1 MNRLTLPEN
10 HLVMKTLKHHLS
22 NPYLAFVLGNLFM
35 ILGSAKWTIF
45 VGPWLGLPLI
55 LYFMRKVKLWKAIVF
70 GFLGL
75 FASGFIGIYE
85 VFPAPLPVL
94 IVVLLIITFK
104 SVLPYMVDRLS
115 NAEKRGFFGTL
126 IFPAAMVVLEYLT
139 MLESGDVWKS
149 IANSQYQ
156 FLALQQIASVFGI
169 WGVTFLIAWFASL
182 VNWMSEQKWTWARI
196 RTGAMIAG
204 GIYIAVLS
212 FGAIRIAQVD
222 YSKEETVRIGGVTL
236 DNTNIMETM
245 YHDEFGKTITIS
257 PETSQT
263 APELQEANRAMV
275 PFIEDPHAEKFRN
288 TLGEMNTNLDL
299 LFERTGQ
306 LADQGAKIVVW
317 SEAIGLTL
325 STREDAVIER
335 ARKLARDKNIYL
347 FMSLGVINPGPYSPE
362 RLLLV
367 NKTITLAPDG
377 DIANVYLKSNPIP
390 FAEQEYG
397 SDDIIPVIDSP
408 YGRLSPVICYDADFP
423 EFLKQTDKIGTD
435 ILIVPS
441 GDWKAIDLYHAYMSS
456 LRGIENGVSV
466 VRPVSRAT
474 SIATDP
480 YGNLLGSSDF
490 FRSSDKTL
498 MVNVPMQGIS
508 TIYNRIGDL
517 LPYLALVFTA
527 YILLDILS
535 RIFRRRITDVP
546 KAGVVE
552 V

>member
-1 MNRLTLPEN
+1 
-10 HLVMKTLKHHLS
+10 MKTLNRYLS

-35 ILGSAKWTIF
+35 ILGSAKWTVF

-55 LYFMRKVKLWKAIVF
+55 LYFMRRVKIWKAIVI

-75 FASGFIGIYE
+75 FASGFIGVYE

-94 IVVLLIITFK
+94 IIILLILTFK
-104 SVLPYMVDRLS
+104 SILPYLVDRFS
-115 NAEKRGFFGTL
+115 NARERGFFGTL
-126 IFPAAMVVLEYLT
+126 IFPAAIVVLEYLT

-149 IANSQYQ
+149 MANTQYQ
-156 FLALQQIASVFGI
+156 FLAIQQIASVFGI
-169 WGVTFLIAWFASL
+169 WGVSFLIAWSASL
-182 VNWMSEQKWTWARI
+182 LNWMSAHQWTWARI
-196 RTGAMIAG
+196 GTGAMFAG
-204 GIYIAVLS
+204 TVYVAVLT
-212 FGAIRIAQVD
+212 FGLIRMSQPD
-222 YSKEETVRIGGVTL
+222 YLMDETVRIGGVTL
-236 DNTNIMETM
+236 DNSNIMETM
-245 YHDEFGKTITIS
+245 YHDEFGKTISIS
-257 PETSQT
+257 PESSQT
-263 APELQEANRAMV
+263 SPELQEANRAMV
-275 PFIEDPHAEKFRN
+275 PFIENPYAEKFKNVRR
-288 TLGEMNTNLDL
+288 EMNTNLNA
-299 LFERTGQ
+299 LFDRTGR
-306 LADQGAKIVVW
+306 LADQGAKIIVW

-325 STREDAVIER
+325 SPEEDAVLER
-335 ARKLARDKNIYL
+335 ARNMAKNKNIYL
-347 FMSLGVINPGPYSPE
+347 FMSLGVINPGPFSPE

-367 NKTITLAPDG
+367 NKTITLTPQG
-377 DIANVYLKSNPIP
+377 EIANVYLKSNPIP

-397 SDDIIPVIDSP
+397 SDDLIPVIDSP

-441 GDWKAIDLYHAYMSS
+441 GDWKAIDPYHAYMSR

-490 FRSSDKTL
+490 FSSEDKTL
-498 MVNVPMQGIS
+498 LVEVPMKGIN

-517 LPYLALVFTA
+517 LPYVALVFTG
-527 YILLDILS
+527 YILLEILL
-535 RIFRRRITDVP
+535 RIFRRRISDIP
-546 KAGVVE
+546 KAGVIE

>member
-1 MNRLTLPEN
+1 M
-10 HLVMKTLKHHLS
+10 
-22 NPYLAFVLGNLFM
+22 
-35 ILGSAKWTIF
+35 
-45 VGPWLGLPLI
+45 
-55 LYFMRKVKLWKAIVF
+55 
-70 GFLGL
+70 
-75 FASGFIGIYE
+75 
-85 VFPAPLPVL
+85 
-94 IVVLLIITFK
+94 
-104 SVLPYMVDRLS
+104 
-115 NAEKRGFFGTL
+115 
-126 IFPAAMVVLEYLT
+126 
-139 MLESGDVWKS
+139 
-149 IANSQYQ
+149 
-156 FLALQQIASVFGI
+156 
-169 WGVTFLIAWFASL
+169 
-182 VNWMSEQKWTWARI
+182 
-196 RTGAMIAG
+196 
-204 GIYIAVLS
+204 
-212 FGAIRIAQVD
+212 
-222 YSKEETVRIGGVTL
+222 
-236 DNTNIMETM
+236 
-245 YHDEFGKTITIS
+245 
-257 PETSQT
+257 
-263 APELQEANRAMV
+263 
-275 PFIEDPHAEKFRN
+275 
-288 TLGEMNTNLDL
+288 
-299 LFERTGQ
+299 
-306 LADQGAKIVVW
+306 
-317 SEAIGLTL
+317 
-325 STREDAVIER
+325 
-335 ARKLARDKNIYL
+335 
-347 FMSLGVINPGPYSPE
+347 
-362 RLLLV
+362 

-441 GDWKAIDLYHAYMSS
+441 GDWKAIDPYHAYMSS